1 MKKTLALIFNNIRKN
16 KLFVSFS
23 VLQAVLCITF
33 LALSFNYFYISFDRY
48 FAFMHTDLQDCYQ
61 TNGEIIDK
69 SSDVGETLYKY
80 LDTISDRNNWM
91 ISLYHFGNFKGK
103 DPVQFSAFNKGLA
116 EKAYIP
122 IVDGS
127 WFDTSSDEIQIII
140 PDQYAEDK
148 SIKLGDYGKFCYYN
162 YPSSGKKDLSFN
174 ARVVGVYDHSL
185 CTEYRGGYSISNM
198 YKRYSEGYG
207 LEKYRPLILYIPDF
221 EKIGAYGYLNSAFI
235 EKSLVKNG
243 VDLSK
248 NKRFCD
254 TSTYLDEA
262 ISKDVIGQGSAVI
275 AFVLMLICY
284 AFAAVCS
291 LSIMRQK
298 KARHTYALYNLS
310 GCSIKKCIGIEFA
323 TQFIPFIIG
332 LILSIIVFTVLV
344 YINIGGVPT
353 ICFILSCAFNIIL
366 MMIVFLQTV
375 YSLSKNKIIN
385 SVRMGSNERYY

>member
-1 MKKTLALIFNNIRKN
+1 MKKTLRLIFNNIRKN

-23 VLQAVLCITF
+23 IIQAVLCITF
-33 LALSFNYFYISFDRY
+33 LALSFNYFYIAFDRY
-48 FAFMHTDLQDCYQ
+48 FAFMQSDLQDCYQ
-61 TNGEIIDK
+61 TNGEINDI
-69 SSDVGETLYKY
+69 SSDVGEPLYKY
-80 LDTISDRNNWM
+80 LDTISDRKNWM
-91 ISLYHFGNFKGK
+91 ISLYHHGNFEGK
-103 DPVQFSAFNKGLA
+103 DPVQFSAFNRGLA

-140 PDQYAEDK
+140 PDQFAEDK

-162 YPSSGKKDLSFN
+162 YPTSGKKDISFN

-185 CTEYRGGYSISNM
+185 CTVYYGGYCIKTM
-198 YKRYSEGYG
+198 YEGFEESYG
-207 LEKYRPLILYIPDF
+207 VEANRPLILYIPDF
-221 EKIGAYGYLNSAFI
+221 EKIGAYGVLNSAFI
-235 EKSLVKNG
+235 EKSLVKDG
-243 VDLSK
+243 VDLSN

-254 TSTYLDEA
+254 TSTFLDDA
-262 ISKDVIGQGSAVI
+262 ISDDVITQGSAVI

-284 AFAAVCS
+284 SFAAVCS

-298 KARHTYALYNLS
+298 KARYTYALYNLS
-310 GCSIKKCIGIEFA
+310 GCSIKKCIGIELA
-323 TQFIPFIIG
+323 TQLIPYIIG
-332 LILSIIVFTVLV
+332 LILSIIVFIVLV
-344 YINIGGVPT
+344 HINIGGVPT
-353 ICFILSCAFNIIL
+353 ICFVLSCAFNIIL

>member
-1 MKKTLALIFNNIRKN
+1 MKKTLGLIFNNIRKN

-23 VLQAVLCITF
+23 IIQAVLCITF
-33 LALSFNYFYISFDRY
+33 LALSFNFFYITFDRY
-48 FAFMHTDLQDCYQ
+48 FAFMQSDLQDCYQ

-69 SSDVGETLYKY
+69 SSDVGEPLYKY
-80 LDTISDRNNWM
+80 LDTISDRKNWM
-91 ISLYHFGNFKGK
+91 ISLYHYGNFEGK
-103 DPVQFSAFNKGLA
+103 KPVQFSAFNRGLA

-140 PDQYAEDK
+140 PDQQAQDK
-148 SIKLGDYGKFCYYN
+148 SIKLGDYGKFCYDN
-162 YPSSGKKDLSFN
+162 YPTSGKKDISFN

-185 CTEYRGGYSISNM
+185 CTEYSGGYSINNM
-198 YKRYSEGYG
+198 YSYTEIYG
-207 LEKYRPLILYIPDF
+207 FDTYRPLILYIPDF
-221 EKIGAYGYLNSAFI
+221 EKIGAYGFLNSAFI
-235 EKSLVKNG
+235 EKSLVKDG
-243 VDLSK
+243 VDLSN

-254 TSTYLDEA
+254 TSTFLDDA
-262 ISKDVIGQGSAVI
+262 ISNDVIMQGSAVI

-284 AFAAVCS
+284 SFAAVCS

-298 KARHTYALYNLS
+298 KARYTYALYNLS
-310 GCSIKKCIGIEFA
+310 GCSIKKCIGIELA
-323 TQFIPFIIG
+323 TQLIPYIIG
-332 LILSIIVFTVLV
+332 LILSILVFIVLV
-344 YINIGGVPT
+344 HINIGGVPT
-353 ICFILSCAFNIIL
+353 ICFVLSCAFNIIL